1 MSFNKIRVSANV
13 TKILSIIK
21 GRTGLTPNIICRLA
35 LCLSISDPALPSM
48 KITDSLGQEFNRYTL
63 LGEMDS
69 FFISILKER
78 LVKDGLDAEKELI
91 NQFRAHLERGV
102 VMTYARIKDLTD
114 IYDLISHSDEK
125 ISIEQKRNE

>member
-102 VMTYARIKDLTD
+102 VMTYARIKDLSD
-114 IYDLISHSDEK
+114 IYDLIPHSDEK

>member
-13 TKILSIIK
+13 TKILLIIK
-21 GRTGLTPNIICRLA
+21 GRTGLTPNIICRMS
-35 LCLSISDPALPSM
+35 LCLSISYPSLPSM

-63 LGEMDS
+63 LGEMDP

-125 ISIEQKRNE
+125 ISIEQ

>member
-21 GRTGLTPNIICRLA
+21 GRTGLTPNIICRMA

-63 LGEMDS
+63 LGEMDP

-78 LVKDGLDAEKELI
+78 LVKDRLDPEKELI

-114 IYDLISHSDEK
+114 IYDLIPHSDEK
-125 ISIEQKRNE
+125 IPIEKKRNE

>member
-21 GRTGLTPNIICRLA
+21 GRTGLTPNIICRMA

-78 LVKDGLDAEKELI
+78 LVKDRLDPEKELI

-114 IYDLISHSDEK
+114 IYDLIPHSDEK
-125 ISIEQKRNE
+125 IPIEQKRNE